1 MRASTLAAALALGV
15 CAHLRAHDVST
26 TPITWNREISRI
38 FYDRC
43 VSCHRPDGTSFSLMT
58 YPDVQPRAV
67 AIRDRIANYVIP
79 ELNAVALARH
89 RVHHQRASAIELH
102 GKRPQPP
109 RLPWAGISAG
119 TVVTGKWWSFR
130 WVAGENLPPASPGH
144 EDVHGESDYRQF
156 LEGRPV
162 SDTLE
167 YL

>member
-1 MRASTLAAALALGV
+1 MTAGVAPAAAEIRRSVTIGLPSLLEGYGGAPEAPDRHLETSRNHRRHLQADIRGV
-15 CAHLRAHDVST
+15 
-26 TPITWNREISRI
+26 E
-38 FYDRC
+38 
-43 VSCHRPDGTSFSLMT
+43 
-58 YPDVQPRAV
+58 RAV

-156 LEGRPV
+156 LAGRPV